1 MNYTLQRV
9 LAAVMLL
16 FALPLMLLIALG
28 CVLFSKLPVFFRD
41 ERIGLGK
48 KKFVLYKFCTMKESS
63 PDFMTPEQQREWAQ
77 FGKLKDDN
85 RVTGFGRFL
94 RHYSLDEL
102 PQLWNV
108 VRGDMALVGPRP
120 IVDAEDAIYGRY
132 SDRIHSVKP
141 GITGLW
147 QVSGRNLID
156 YRRRIAINCYYARH
170 RSPKLDLWIMYR
182 TVWAVISGRGAF

>member
-16 FALPLMLLIALG
+16 CALPLLLLIALG
-28 CVLFSKLPVFFRD
+28 CVLFSKFPVFFRD

-48 KKFVLYKFCTMKESS
+48 KKFVLYKFRTMKESG

-77 FGKLKDDN
+77 FGKLKNDD

-147 QVSGRNLID
+147 QVSGRSDID
-156 YRRRIAINCYYARH
+156 YDQRVALDMFYVMNWSLWLDYYIFLKTFYVVLFR
-170 RSPKLDLWIMYR
+170 K
-182 TVWAVISGRGAF
+182 GAH

>member
-16 FALPLMLLIALG
+16 FALPLLLLIALG
-28 CVLFSKLPVFFRD
+28 CVLFSRRPVFFCD
-41 ERIGLGK
+41 ERIGQDK
-48 KKFVLYKFCTMKESS
+48 KRFVLYKFRTMKDSDS
-63 PDFMTPEQQREWAQ
+63 DFMTPEQQREWAQ
-77 FGKLKDDN
+77 FGKLKDDD
-85 RVTGFGRFL
+85 RVTAFGHFL
-94 RHYSLDEL
+94 RHFSLDEL

-120 IVDAEDAIYGRY
+120 IVDAEEIIYGKY
-132 SDRIHSVKP
+132 SDLIHSVKP

-147 QVSGRNLID
+147 QVSGRNLVN
-156 YRRRIAINCYYARH
+156 YHRRIAINCYYARH
-170 RSPKLDLWIMYR
+170 RSLKLDLWIMYR